1 MLDELSGNC
10 GQGYP
15 PKGQQENQATRSHHV
30 LDQLVVEVLRGACVL
45 LLLRLAALSS
55 FATAFLPFLGLLLYR
70 HPSNLTSSPPSDAA
84 TLAATTPYS
93 VKKAKEG

>member
-1 MLDELSGNC
+1 M
-10 GQGYP
+10 
-15 PKGQQENQATRSHHV
+15 
-30 LDQLVVEVLRGACVL
+30 LDQLVVEVLRGACIL

-70 HPSNLTSSPPSDAA
+70 HPSNLTSSPPCDAA

-93 VKKAKEG
+93 VKKAKEGWCVAWGANVKYLDPQRRSS